1 MSGILDSKSRI
12 IDAILTIDG
21 RRQMAEGT
29 FEISYATF
37 SDSGISY
44 IPDPVNG
51 HDDPT
56 SKIYLE
62 ACNLPQDQITFEAND
77 EGKLIPFRSQDV
89 KLKTDGGNVP
99 STYSEGKI
107 TNGRLT
113 VYQYHHGRR
122 VKTSQISEN
131 INDLNKGFYYSDS
144 SGLTGSIYINP
155 NLVAGTIDLKSS
167 LAGSPWYS
175 YVGTRGGMGPQQ
187 FAQVLSGAID
197 GLKGLGGP
205 QVVVSAINDSIYLDS
220 GESNSSLRISAI
232 GTLSSP
238 LLIEDTAIGGNLL
251 VDELE
256 NASFASQIQ
265 GILTSSFDNFGKL
278 QTLSSIDRLFED
290 DQFNLSTNEITFD
303 LSKASTRVLN
313 AFKDTP
319 PSLNSIDSLF
329 SDDKLSH
336 LENFMYLPPIIKTSD
351 SLIPD
356 KTKLENLTPYL
367 LGDYPSWGDNE
378 KMLSFSK
385 LTEQL
390 NQYQDVQNPI
400 FFDRTSRSN
409 RIIAQFFEVSDK
421 HVSKLDVVDF
431 GPVRNDIQE
440 TTVITNNVFFVG
452 KTFLDDRGTTCFV
465 NIFTL
470 IFSKDVREEKVIM
483 R

>member
-12 IDAILTIDG
+12 IDAILTVEG

-29 FEISYATF
+29 FEVSFATF
-37 SDSGISY
+37 SDLGVPY
-44 IPDPVNG
+44 IPDSTNG
-51 HDDPT
+51 HVDPT
-56 SKIYLE
+56 GKIYFE

-77 EGKLIPFRSQDV
+77 EGKLVPFRSQDL
-89 KLKTDGGNVP
+89 KLKTDSGNVP
-99 STYSEGKI
+99 SVLSEGTI
-107 TNGRLT
+107 SNGRLT

-144 SGLTGSIYINP
+144 TGLTGSIYVNP

-167 LAGSPWYS
+167 LAGSPWFAYI
-175 YVGTRGGMGPQQ
+175 GTRGGMGPQQ
-187 FAQVLSGAID
+187 FAQMLSGAIG
-197 GLKGLGGP
+197 GLGGLGGP
-205 QVVVSAINDSIYLDS
+205 KVSVSAINDSIYLDA
-220 GESNSSLRISAI
+220 GESNADLKISPI

-238 LLIEDTAIGGNLL
+238 LLIEQNAIGGSLL

-256 NASFASQIQ
+256 NASFASQIE
-265 GILTSSFDNFGKL
+265 GILTSSFDNFLEL

-303 LSKASTRVLN
+303 LSKASTKILKTL
-313 AFKDTP
+313 KDSP
-319 PSLNSIDSLF
+319 PSLNSIDALF
-329 SDDKLSH
+329 SDDKMSH

-351 SLIPD
+351 ALVPD

-367 LGDYPSWGDNE
+367 LGNYPSWGDNE
-378 KMLSFSK
+378 KMLTFSK

-390 NQYQDVQNPI
+390 SQYQDIQNPVYL
-400 FFDRTSRSN
+400 DKTSRSN
-409 RIIAQFFEVSDK
+409 RVIAQFFEVSDK
-421 HVSKLDVVDF
+421 NVSKLDVVDH
-431 GPVRNDIQE
+431 GPVMNDAQE
-440 TTVITNNVFFVG
+440 PTAITNNVFFVG
-452 KTFLDDRGTTCFV
+452 KTFLDNRGTTCFV

-470 IFSKDVREEKVIM
+470 IFSKDSREEKEVM